1 MDDFAVAFDPPIPA
15 ARKQHQIR
23 PNWTRIYAASEAARL
38 APLDPVFK
46 VAGRR
51 FGYHP
56 ADPPGVLGDLLGAA
70 EVISRRVDATIAL
83 SGYTVLLVEFR
94 EDRVFFS
101 DPAGSYPNGG
111 APVGGSFDP
120 DEIELTLR
128 RAADAV
134 WELIFPRGT

>member
-1 MDDFAVAFDPPIPA
+1 MDEFAVTFDPPIRA
-15 ARKQHQIR
+15 ARKQHQIK
-23 PNWTRIYAASEAARL
+23 PNWTRIYAASVAARL
-38 APLDPVFK
+38 APLDPVFR
-46 VAGRR
+46 VAGRT

-56 ADPPGVLGDLLGAA
+56 ADASVVLGDLLGAA
-70 EVISRRVDATIAL
+70 EIISGRIDATISL

-94 EDRVFFS
+94 EDRVFFR

-111 APVGGSFDP
+111 APVGGSFHA